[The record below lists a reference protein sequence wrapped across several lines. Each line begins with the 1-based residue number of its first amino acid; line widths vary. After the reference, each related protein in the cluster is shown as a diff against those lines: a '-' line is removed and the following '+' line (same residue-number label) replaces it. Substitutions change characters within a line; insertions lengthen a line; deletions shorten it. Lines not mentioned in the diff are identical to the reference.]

1 MYRSDDLHGNLP
13 AYRVLMGRSWA
24 ASSCYRDLFYCGYY
38 MILLKLHGADA
49 LEWSA
54 MPMFAGAYYL
64 QMRSD
69 SNINIT
75 CLPNIDSSTDTT
87 YKSLF

>member
-1 MYRSDDLHGNLP
+1 
-13 AYRVLMGRSWA
+13 
-24 ASSCYRDLFYCGYY
+24 